1 MANLNKILL
10 IGRITADP
18 ELKKTASD
26 ISVTSFN
33 VAVNRP
39 KNKDGEQIADFI
51 PVVAW
56 RGTAEFITKYF
67 SKGSAIFVEGT
78 LQTRSFDDKDGN
90 KRKVYE
96 VLANNVDF
104 VESKKDDQQA
114 SEAPT
119 TFADYAEISE
129 DSDELPF

>member
-1 MANLNKILL
+1 MANLNKIFL

-18 ELKKTASD
+18 ELKKTPSD
-26 ISVTSFN
+26 ISVTSFS

-39 KNKDGEQIADFI
+39 KTKDGEQTADFI

-56 RGTAEFITKYF
+56 RGTADFICKYF
-67 SKGSAIFVEGT
+67 SKGAAIFVEGT
-78 LQTRSFDDKDGN
+78 LQARSFEDKDGN
-90 KRKVYE
+90 KRKAYE

-104 VESKKDDQQA
+104 VEGKKDSQ
-114 SEAPT
+114 PT
-119 TFADYAEISE
+119 YTAAENPDYDELAA